1 MSPFPEI
8 GRSILLKSFRFDPS
22 PWQYAI
28 QGIIDALGE
37 EDFAERLLASLKE
50 IIGADGVAMF
60 ELTPANAKPLF
71 SAGIDA
77 SDLRILH
84 NDISSVAQHR
94 ARASAAEE
102 DAGILPAEADPFELR
117 FQDTEGHGVIW
128 CSRGSDE
135 IHAMALVRRFES
147 GRFDDLAI
155 AQLTEVA
162 QVLIKVCTKQI
173 YLCRR
178 MPDLAVHFG
187 SQESIDQTLRV
198 CGWGLTARE
207 RQVAVGIIRGVSAL
221 GISLEL
227 GLSEDTVS
235 TYRKRT
241 YRRLGIGSRHEL
253 FRKYLEAL
261 PMVA

>member
-1 MSPFPEI
+1 
-8 GRSILLKSFRFDPS
+8 
-22 PWQYAI
+22 
-28 QGIIDALGE
+28 
-37 EDFAERLLASLKE
+37 
-50 IIGADGVAMF
+50 
-60 ELTPANAKPLF
+60 
-71 SAGIDA
+71 
-77 SDLRILH
+77 
-84 NDISSVAQHR
+84 
-94 ARASAAEE
+94 
-102 DAGILPAEADPFELR
+102 
-117 FQDTEGHGVIW
+117 
-128 CSRGSDE
+128 
-135 IHAMALVRRFES
+135 MALVRRFES

-162 QVLIKVCTKQI
+162 QVLIKVCAKQI

-178 MPDLAVHFG
+178 MPDLAVHLG

>member
-1 MSPFPEI
+1 MKLFQ
-8 GRSILLKSFRFDPS
+8 FYPS
-22 PWQYAI
+22 PWQNAL
-28 QGIIDALGE
+28 QGIIDALGD
-37 EDFAERLLASLKE
+37 EDFAERLLASLRDV
-50 IIGADGVAMF
+50 IDVDGVAMF
-60 ELTPANAKPLF
+60 EMTPGNAKPLF
-71 SAGIDA
+71 WAGIDA
-77 SDLRILH
+77 SDLRILR
-84 NDISSVAQHR
+84 NEIASGNAQFARDPVAAGMAQ
-94 ARASAAEE
+94 
-102 DAGILPAEADPFELR
+102 DAGMFRAETDLFELR
-117 FQDTEGHGVIW
+117 FQDTEGQAVLL
-128 CSRGSDE
+128 CSRGSDAM
-135 IHAMALVRRFES
+135 HAMALVRRFES
-147 GRFDDLAI
+147 GGFDESSV
-155 AQLTEVA
+155 AQLTEAA
-162 QVLIKVCTKQI
+162 QVLIRVCTKQI